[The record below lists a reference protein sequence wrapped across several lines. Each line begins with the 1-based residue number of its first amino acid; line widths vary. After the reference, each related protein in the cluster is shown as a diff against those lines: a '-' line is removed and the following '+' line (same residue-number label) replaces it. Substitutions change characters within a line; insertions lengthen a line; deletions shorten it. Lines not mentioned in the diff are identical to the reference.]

1 MKVLIT
7 GVAGFVGSH
16 VAERLLTD
24 GHEVVALDCFT
35 DYYPREVKE
44 RNLVG
49 LLRSPGFRFH
59 ELDLRIDP
67 LEAALDGVEV
77 VVNQAAMAGLMRSW
91 TDFDSYVSCNL
102 IGLHRLIEASR
113 DVRQFVHIST
123 SSVYGIDAVGD
134 EEAATRPVS
143 PYGVTKLA
151 AEKLLL
157 AQVDVYG
164 FPATIL
170 RYFSIYGPRQ
180 RPDMAYHIFTE
191 ALMDGRPIT
200 VFGDGLQSRSNTYI
214 TDAVAATIAAIDG
227 ARVGDIY
234 NIGGGQELGL
244 LEAIGIIATELGVEP
259 TIRHEAARPGDQ
271 RRTWADTTRAREAF
285 GYRPLVAP
293 QQGLAEQVRWQAG
306 LRSLEPSPTSGA

>member
-1 MKVLIT
+1 MKVLVT

-35 DYYPREVKE
+35 DYYPRPVKE
-44 RNLVG
+44 RNLAE

-59 ELDLRIDP
+59 ELDLRVDP
-67 LEAALDGVEV
+67 LEAALEGVDV

-91 TDFDSYVSCNL
+91 TDFASYVSCNL
-102 IGLHRLIEASR
+102 IGLQRLIEASR
-113 DVRQFVHIST
+113 DARRFVHIST
-123 SSVYGIDAVGD
+123 SSVYGTDAVGD
-134 EEAATRPVS
+134 EDTATRPVS

-157 AQVDVYG
+157 AQVEVHG

-200 VFGDGLQSRSNTYI
+200 VFGDGLQSRSNTYV
-214 TDAVAATIAAIDG
+214 TDAVAGTIAAIDG
-227 ARVGDIY
+227 ARVGEVY

-244 LEAIGIIATELGVEP
+244 LEAIGIIAAELGVEP
-259 TIRHEAARPGDQ
+259 TIRHEPARPGDQ
-271 RRTWADTTRAREAF
+271 RRTWADTARAHEAF
-285 GYRPLVAP
+285 GYRPLVSP

-306 LRSLEPSPTSGA
+306 LRSLEASPLGA